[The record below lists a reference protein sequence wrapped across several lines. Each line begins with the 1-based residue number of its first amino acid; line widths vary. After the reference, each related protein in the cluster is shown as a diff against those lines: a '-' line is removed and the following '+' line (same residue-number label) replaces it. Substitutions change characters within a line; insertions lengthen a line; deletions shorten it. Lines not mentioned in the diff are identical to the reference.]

1 MKKLTITIETD
12 ANVNKETLFE
22 FSNIAV
28 NSITEA
34 LKDYWNGAAI
44 QSSKIEVDDV
54 E

>member
-1 MKKLTITIETD
+1 MKKLIITIETSAKID
-12 ANVNKETLFE
+12 KETLFE

-34 LKDYWNGAAI
+34 LKDYWSGAVVQAT
-44 QSSKIEVDDV
+44 KIEVDDV

>member
-12 ANVNKETLFE
+12 ANVSRETLFE
-22 FSNIAV
+22 MGTAAI

-34 LKDYWNGAAI
+34 LEDYWNGATI
-44 QSSKIEVDDV
+44 QSSKIEVDDA